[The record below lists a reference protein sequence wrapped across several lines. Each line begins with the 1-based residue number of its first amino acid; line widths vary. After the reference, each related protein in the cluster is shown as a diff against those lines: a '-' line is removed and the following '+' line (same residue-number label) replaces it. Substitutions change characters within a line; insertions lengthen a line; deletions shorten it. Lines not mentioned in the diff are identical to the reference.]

1 MTKESTLQH
10 TGCPIPWVV
19 CVKRQ
24 VTVPINQLNGTQMFC
39 SNPSC
44 EISGS
49 FVHNQCFENL
59 ELALKKLLKVK
70 GRGRRWTDDQIQENL
85 WTKKTMTLM
94 KSQLICPSC
103 GKGIMDIRSDFR
115 LNSCVN
121 GGEPVKSSIY
131 GRKKRGKDL
140 PQLVVK
146 PVQFNKLNS
155 GQRKQLQ
162 ELQFHYLSIHSD
174 DELEVAP
181 TQSSSRCHSI
191 SSSSDQA
198 QCINKPSSCLDE
210 DKLWKV
216 PEWWYEDDQ
225 LGQSSLVQE
234 LRNAL
239 KGIRC

>member
-1 MTKESTLQH
+1 MAKESAMKQ
-10 TGCPIPWVV
+10 TGCPVPWVV

-24 VTVPINQLNGTQMFC
+24 VTVPIDQSNGTQMFC

-103 GKGIMDIRSDFR
+103 DKGIMDIRSDFR
-115 LNSCVN
+115 LTDKKNGCVN
-121 GGEPVKSSIY
+121 GSEVKSSIY

-146 PVQFNKLNS
+146 PVQLNS
-155 GQRKQLQ
+155 GQRKQLRV
-162 ELQFHYLSIHSD
+162 LQSHFLSIHSD
-174 DELEVAP
+174 DELEIAP
-181 TQSSSRCHSI
+181 TQSSSRCHSV

-198 QCINKPSSCLDE
+198 QCINQPSTCLDD

-216 PEWWYEDDQ
+216 PEWWFEDEVNE
-225 LGQSSLVQE
+225 SPLVQE
-234 LRNAL
+234 LRDAL